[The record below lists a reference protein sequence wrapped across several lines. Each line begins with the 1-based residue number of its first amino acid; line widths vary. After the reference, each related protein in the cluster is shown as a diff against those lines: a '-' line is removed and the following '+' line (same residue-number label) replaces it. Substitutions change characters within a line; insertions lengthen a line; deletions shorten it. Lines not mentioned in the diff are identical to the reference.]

1 MPLTLAWRKGRAC
14 PALPPRCGYPL
25 GHHARMQ
32 HVRTRHI
39 AHLTKP
45 KISHLSNGETI
56 RLADAVVRQFCYT
69 VKCAPARRV
78 GRVLWL
84 GPQ

>member
-1 MPLTLAWRKGRAC
+1 
-14 PALPPRCGYPL
+14 
-25 GHHARMQ
+25 MQ
-32 HVRTRHI
+32 RI

-45 KISHLSNGETI
+45 KISHLSNGETV

-84 GPQ
+84 GPQQGAGIKQRFSTPILR